1 MRDRICSGLFFWSGK
16 RTVFSNQLS
25 VQQNLSEKNGIGEG
39 LMNIRRENGGLSFLI
54 KFYNANQKTRIKRR
68 ELKIKKVFKTR
79 SKILYKD
86 GKK

>member
-54 KFYNANQKTRIKRR
+54 KFYNAN
-68 ELKIKKVFKTR
+68 
-79 SKILYKD
+79 
-86 GKK
+86 

>member
-25 VQQNLSEKNGIGEG
+25 VQQNLSEKNGIGES

-54 KFYNANQKTRIKRR
+54 KFYNANQKTRIK
-68 ELKIKKVFKTR
+68 K
-79 SKILYKD
+79 
-86 GKK
+86 GKRGLVRV